1 MNSRNVHILVLLLVT
16 LSFLGACQTK
26 NEIFVTPPTNTMTP
40 VEVVEQHLEACRTNN
55 MDAWLSTMTEEKREG
70 FTDPDLFKYL
80 KSLKINQIYELFG
93 DELEDRAKYVLDS
106 EKAKELNLSADNI
119 AIVNVNFT
127 VESDTTKSPF
137 NGTFEWTYILIRN
150 NNDSPWL
157 IQEYGVGNGGI

>member
-1 MNSRNVHILVLLLVT
+1 MHILVLLLVT

-26 NEIFVTPPTNTMTP
+26 NKISVTSPASTIPPA
-40 VEVVEQHLEACRTNN
+40 EVVGQHFEAMKTNN

-80 KSLKINQIYELFG
+80 KSLEINQIYELHG
-93 DELEDRAKYVLDS
+93 DELEDRLKRILNG
-106 EKAKELNLSADNI
+106 EKAKELKLSADNI
-119 AIVNVNFT
+119 AIFHVNFT

-137 NGTFEWTYILIRN
+137 NGTFEWTYTLLRE

-157 IQEYGVGNGGI
+157 IQDWGVGNGGI